1 MKIVHFSDPHAGGK
15 AEDFMAYFDKRWV
28 GVFNYRF
35 RRRFKHD
42 LSGLSAAV
50 DYILSIK
57 PDVAVCTGDL
67 TSSGQPGEFET
78 VRKILEPLR
87 NSSIPLL
94 YMPGNHDCYVRRPKC
109 VAAVNNMVE
118 YLTCGRYRFAD
129 LPRVEHLGDVD
140 FILVN
145 CSRPSNLLCSWGFLI
160 REDAEFIQRYCR
172 ENAHDRPRVLLSHY
186 PMFEDHPILRVRH
199 RLFGEKP
206 VRELLE
212 KGDIDLCLCGHVHKP
227 YFRETLPGG
236 RGENCAGSVTRNR
249 SFTEIDYD
257 PVSRVF
263 TRKEIKI

>member
-42 LSGLSAAV
+42 LSGLSATV
-50 DYILSIK
+50 DYILSVK

-78 VRKILEPLR
+78 VRKILAPLR
-87 NSSIPLL
+87 ESAVPVL

-109 VAAVNNMVE
+109 VAAVNEMVE
-118 YLTCGRYRFAD
+118 YLTRGRYRFAD
-129 LPRVEHLGDVD
+129 MPLVLELCGAD

-145 CSRPSNLLCSWGFLI
+145 CSRPSNLLCSWGFLH
-160 REDAEFIQRYCR
+160 REDAEFVRRFCEGEHR
-172 ENAHDRPRVLLSHY
+172 KPRILLCHY

-199 RLFGEKP
+199 RLFGEAP
-206 VRELLE
+206 VRKLLE
-212 KGDIDLCLCGHVHKP
+212 KGKIDLCLCGHVHKP
-227 YFRETLPGG
+227 YFRPTLEGG

-249 SFTEIDYD
+249 SFSEIDYD
-257 PVSRVF
+257 PETRTF
-263 TRKEIKI
+263 TRRVIEI